1 MSEERYVTKR
11 AVFHDIENYI
21 YTHPIINDNE
31 LFALISMIPESDVVP
46 VPKEGIGE
54 LSDGYHTFNGLYYQR
69 MMLFAALVNVYKDI
83 AWKSWRHEDGE
94 PCFGKD
100 NYFIVGI
107 DTPEGSYTYH
117 YHGEYWDLFN
127 CKELSVAK
135 HWDGH
140 TEKDVTRL
148 LSLSVEKPVVRG
160 EWIWKKSGEVVCSE
174 CNDLMAVVG
183 NTEDFIAVKSYHN
196 FCPNCGAD
204 MRANN
209 G

>member
-1 MSEERYVTKR
+1 MSKESYVTKR

-69 MMLFAALVNVYKDI
+69 MMLFAALVNVYKDR

-107 DTPEGSYTYH
+107 NTPEGSYTYH

-127 CKELSVAK
+127 CKELPVAR

-148 LSLSVEKPVVRG
+148 LSLSVEKPVVLCRDCKHKGWVQEPEHGKSVDYCRLIERCVDKQFFCAAG
-160 EWIWKKSGEVVCSE
+160 EKREE
-174 CNDLMAVVG
+174 L
-183 NTEDFIAVKSYHN
+183 
-196 FCPNCGAD
+196 
-204 MRANN
+204 
-209 G
+209 